1 MSVIEPTNST
11 GLIIDDFINYA
22 NAHLSTISG
31 IINTISLYPPLQTPG
46 PAVILWSGYTVT
58 PATPSQIVI
67 EPAIE
72 PLTQGETLEQA
83 QTQVEL
89 LTGDLN
95 QANEVVAEGVLPP
108 EDTNTVN
115 EYIGLTEE
123 KVNNI
128 DLNIEANQELRA
140 EQDKKPKQRKPIT
153 AKDKLKNLDLIEKAL
168 IKIGITDIAIIKA
181 VKANALKESEASP
194 INEDMRY
201 GTTSN
206 SRIKAIFG
214 ARANKYSDSELTKI
228 KENEVSMGDLM
239 YGPESG
245 KVGKWL
251 GNNVAGDGFKYRG
264 RGFIQLTG
272 KANYSACSLALYKNT
287 SLVSNPDLLLNP
299 EVAADSCAWF
309 VNRSLKSFS
318 KTMSIEITKPS
329 QEDANLLITSIIA
342 GSPIKRGSS
351 GFLASL
357 VIKVDGYS
365 TQV

>member
-1 MSVIEPTNST
+1 MSVIQPTNST

-46 PAVILWSGYTVT
+46 PAVIMWTGYTVT
-58 PATPSQIVI
+58 PATPSQITI
-67 EPAIE
+67 EPPIE
-72 PLTQGETLEQA
+72 PQTQEEKLEQA

-89 LTGDLN
+89 LSGDLN
-95 QANEVVAEGVLPP
+95 EANEILAEGKLPP
-108 EDTNTVN
+108 ENTNDVN
-115 EYIGLTEE
+115 EYIALTEE
-123 KVNNI
+123 KIDNI
-128 DLNIEANQELRA
+128 DLNIIANQELRA

-153 AKDKLKNLDLIEKAL
+153 GKDKIKNLDLIEKAL
-168 IKIGITDIAIIKA
+168 IKIGITDTAIIKA

-194 INEDMRY
+194 IDEDMRY

-214 ARANKYSDSELTKI
+214 ARANKYSDAELTKI
-228 KENEVSMGDLM
+228 KESETSMGDLM

-245 KVGKWL
+245 QVGKWL
-251 GNNVAGDGFKYRG
+251 GNTAIGDGFKYRG

-272 KANYSACSLALYKNT
+272 KANYSACSLALYKDTRLVT
-287 SLVSNPDLLLNP
+287 SPDSLLTA

-318 KTMSIEITKPS
+318 KKMSIAITNPS

-342 GSPIKRGSS
+342 GSPIKRGGS

-357 VIKVDGYS
+357 VVKVDGYS